1 MTLTANYI
9 HVPREVSMKKIFGL
23 GLAIMMIGSM
33 SLSLNPQSITPVEAA
48 RGETII
54 YDDFANTW
62 SIGATGRPADN
73 QGREY
78 GRDAGAL
85 PNIPDPFPFNN
96 RVKFLEQNKM
106 RGGRVN
112 PADVSYFARNRYLL
126 QPWTQLESSMTY
138 QAPGTTTVAMQTS
151 LQIYDVDY
159 MATALSR
166 LKLYGSANN
175 TTFTEIPLQVELFDK
190 VQVNHW
196 MEFTNKV
203 DIDASYQYFK
213 FTFAFL
219 NQNLYETLVISVG
232 FTGLKL
238 PGEVAFNNGFNGQWP
253 VDAVGVNQDGTP
265 NYGVGGRLPFVDAA
279 DTTKGRVPFAANF
292 TPTLEQ
298 KSYTNLVNGRL
309 QPDPSNFNYNDWML
323 ILSATTASIEYEFPS
338 GFSHVSLLVFRQLY
352 PESFP
357 LSQAVKVSVSKNG
370 TTYTEITYDSQVLK
384 TSAVN
389 NYIGITSK
397 LALEA
402 GTTFLKIEFAHH
414 NNNFYELGISNVRLM
429 TDRGL
434 GLAKLRDTF
443 TGQWPIDAVGVTQA
457 GAPDYSVGG
466 RLPFVD
472 PADTTKGRVAFA
484 ANFTEND
491 ALVSWTGMVNGRVSP
506 NPAAFMYSDFHLILA
521 GGGNTAGQLVYELE
535 DGFKNFSINV
545 IRQVYPNSFA
555 MAEAVKVFVSKNGT
569 TYTQVT
575 IGHYDLRS
583 SGVDREI
590 VAFNKLELEDDYQF
604 LKIDFAHH
612 NANNYELGVTSVN
625 FFGTSPDAIVEVDRE
640 APVLTVTWNVEDEV
654 IKNTL
659 ITLPLAT
666 AIDNSDPAP
675 VVTVSVS
682 SPFNSLVTLTNNT
695 FRPTVTG
702 EFTVTYRAEDVSGNF
717 STRVF
722 VIDVIEEPVVE
733 PANNTLLIVL
743 GSIAG
748 VGLVGGVAFFF
759 LKKKPI

>member
-1 MTLTANYI
+1 M
-9 HVPREVSMKKIFGL
+9 EVSMKKIFGV

-33 SLSLNPQSITPVEAA
+33 SLSLKPQSITPVEAA

-62 SIGATGRPADN
+62 SIGATGRPADS
-73 QGREY
+73 QGREF

-85 PNIPDPFPFNN
+85 PAIPDPFPFNN
-96 RVKFLEQNKM
+96 RIKFLEQNKM

-126 QPWTQLESSMTY
+126 QPWTQLESSITY

-151 LQIYDVDY
+151 LQIYDVDF

-166 LKLYGSANN
+166 LKLYGSATNSN
-175 TTFTEIPLQVELFDK
+175 FTEIPLQVELFDK

-196 MEFTNKV
+196 MEFTNRV

-238 PGEVAFNNGFNGQWP
+238 PGEVAFNNSFNGQWP
-253 VDAVGVNQDGTP
+253 VDAVGVNLDGTP
-265 NYGVGGRLPFVDAA
+265 NYGVGGRLPLVDAA
-279 DTTKGRVPFAANF
+279 DASKGRVPFATNF
-292 TPTLEQ
+292 TPKLEQ

-309 QPDPSNFNYNDWML
+309 QPDPLNFNYNDWML

-352 PESFP
+352 TESYP

-384 TSAVN
+384 TAAVN
-389 NYIGITSK
+389 NYISITSK

-429 TDRGL
+429 TDRAL

-443 TGQWPIDAVGVTQA
+443 TGQWPIDAVGVNEDTTPNY
-457 GAPDYSVGG
+457 GVGG

-472 PADTTKGRVAFA
+472 AADVSKGRVPFA
-484 ANFTEND
+484 DNFTEND
-491 ALVSWTGMVNGRVSP
+491 ALVSWSGMVNGRVNP

-535 DGFKNFSINV
+535 EGFKNFSINV

-555 MAEAVKVFVSKNGT
+555 MADAVKVFVSKNGT
-569 TYTQVT
+569 TYTPVT

-612 NANNYELGVTSVN
+612 NANNFELGVTSVN
-625 FFGTSPDAIVEVDRE
+625 FFGTSPDVIVVVDRD

-654 IKNTL
+654 VINTL
-659 ITLPLAT
+659 VTLPIAT
-666 AIDNSDPAP
+666 AVDTIDSSP
-675 VVTVSVS
+675 VVTVSVL
-682 SPFNSLVTLTNNT
+682 SPFASAVTVTNNT
-695 FRPTVTG
+695 FRPTVIG
-702 EFTVTYRAEDVSGNF
+702 DFTVTYRAEDVSGNF

-722 VIDVIEEPVVE
+722 VIEVIEEPVVD
-733 PANNTLLIVL
+733 NTLFIVL
-743 GSIAG
+743 GSITG
-748 VGLVGGVAFFF
+748 VALVGGLAFLFF
-759 LKKKPI
+759 KKKPL

>member
-1 MTLTANYI
+1 
-9 HVPREVSMKKIFGL
+9 MKKIFGV
-23 GLAIMMIGSM
+23 GIAIMMISSF
-33 SLSLNPQSITPVEAA
+33 SLSLNPQSMTPVEAA
-48 RGETII
+48 RGETIVF
-54 YDDFANTW
+54 DDFANTW
-62 SIGATGRPADN
+62 SIGATGRPADD
-73 QGREY
+73 QGLEY
-78 GRDAGAL
+78 GRDVGAAF
-85 PNIPDPFPFNN
+85 PAIPDPFPFNN
-96 RVKFLEQNKM
+96 RIKFLEQNKM

-112 PADVSYFARNRYLL
+112 PADPSYFTRNRYML
-126 QPWTQLESSMTY
+126 QPLTQLESSITY

-151 LQIYDVDY
+151 LQIYDVDF

-166 LKLYGSANN
+166 LKLYGSADN
-175 TTFTEIPLQVELFDK
+175 TTFTEIPLQVELFDR

-196 MEFTNKV
+196 MEFTNRV

-219 NQNLYETLVISVG
+219 NQNTYETLVISIG

-253 VDAVGVNQDGTP
+253 VDAVGVNENNTP
-265 NYGVGGRLPFVDAA
+265 NYGVGGRLPFVDPL
-279 DTTKGRVPFAANF
+279 DTTQVRVPFADNF
-292 TPTLEQ
+292 TPKAEQ

-309 QPDPSNFNYNDWML
+309 QPDPLNFNYNDWML

-338 GFSHVSLLVFRQLY
+338 GFSHVSLVVFRQLY
-352 PESFP
+352 PESLP
-357 LSQAVKVSVSKNG
+357 LSQAVKVSVSEDG
-370 TTYTEITYDSQVLK
+370 ITYSEITYDSQILK

-414 NNNFYELGISNVRLM
+414 NNNFYELGISNIRLM

-443 TGQWPIDAVGVTQA
+443 TGQWPIDAVGVNEDTTPNY
-457 GAPDYSVGG
+457 GVGG

-472 PADTTKGRVAFA
+472 ANDTTLGRIPFA
-484 ANFTEND
+484 DNFTEND
-491 ALVSWTGMVNGRVSP
+491 ALVSWNGMVNGRVSP

-555 MAEAVKVFVSKNGT
+555 MAEAVKAFVSNDGT
-569 TYTQVT
+569 TYTPVT

-612 NANNYELGVTSVN
+612 NGNNFELGVTSVN
-625 FFGTSPDAIVEVDRE
+625 FFGTSPDVIVDVDRD

-654 IKNTL
+654 VKNSL
-659 ITLPLAT
+659 ITLPVASAT
-666 AIDNSDPAP
+666 DNSDPSP
-675 VVTVSVS
+675 VVTVAVL
-682 SPFNSLVTLTNNT
+682 SPFASAVTVTDNT

-722 VIDVIEEPVVE
+722 TINVIEEPVVE

-748 VGLVGGVAFFF
+748 VALVGGASFYF
-759 LKKKPI
+759 LKKKPS

>member
-1 MTLTANYI
+1 
-9 HVPREVSMKKIFGL
+9 MKKIFGV
-23 GLAIMMIGSM
+23 AIALVMIGSFTPSM
-33 SLSLNPQSITPVEAA
+33 NRRVTTPVEAA
-48 RGETII
+48 RGEAIVF
-54 YDDFANTW
+54 DNFEKTW
-62 SIGATGRPADN
+62 NIGSTGRPADD

-85 PNIPDPFPFNN
+85 PAIPDPFPFNN

-126 QPWTQLESSMTY
+126 QPWSQLDSSITY

-151 LQIYDVDY
+151 LQIYEVDY
-159 MATALSR
+159 TATALTR
-166 LKLYGSANN
+166 LKLYGSADKV
-175 TTFTEIPLQVELFDK
+175 TFTEIPLQVELFDK

-196 MEFTNKV
+196 MEFTNRV

-213 FTFAFL
+213 FTFAFT
-219 NQNLYETLVISVG
+219 NQNLYETLIISVSL
-232 FTGLKL
+232 TGIKL
-238 PGEVAFNNGFNGQWP
+238 PGEVAFNDGFNGQWP

-265 NYGVGGRLPFVDAA
+265 NYGVGGRLPFVDPA

-292 TPTLEQ
+292 TPKVEQ
-298 KSYTNLVNGRL
+298 KSYTNLVNGRV
-309 QPDPSNFNYNDWML
+309 QPDPLNFNYNDWML
-323 ILSATTASIEYEFPS
+323 ILSANTASIEYEFPA

-352 PESFP
+352 SESFAIN
-357 LSQAVKVSVSKNG
+357 QAVKVSVSKNG
-370 TTYTEITYDSQVLK
+370 TTYTEITYDAQVLR

-389 NYIGITSK
+389 NYISLTSK

-414 NNNFYELGISNVRLM
+414 NNNFYELGISNIRLM

-443 TGQWPIDAVGVTQA
+443 TGQWPIDAVGVNEDGTPNY
-457 GAPDYSVGG
+457 GVGG

-472 PADTTKGRVAFA
+472 SADTSKGRVPFA
-484 ANFTEND
+484 DNFTENE

-521 GGGNTAGQLVYELE
+521 GGGNTAGQMVYELE
-535 DGFKNFSINV
+535 DGFKNFSIHV

-555 MAEAVKVFVSKNGT
+555 MVDAVKAYVSKNGT
-569 TYTQVT
+569 TYTPVT
-575 IGHYDLRS
+575 IGHFDLRS

-590 VAFNKLELEDDYQF
+590 VAYNKLELEEEFTF

-640 APVLTVTWNVEDEV
+640 NPVLTVTWNVAEEV
-654 IKNTL
+654 VKNTL
-659 ITLPLAT
+659 ITLPVAT
-666 AIDNSDPAP
+666 AVDNSDPAP
-675 VVTVSVS
+675 VVTVSVL
-682 SPFNSLVTLTNNT
+682 SPFGSAVTVTNNT

-722 VIDVIEEPVVE
+722 TIDVIEEPVEE
-733 PANNTLLIVL
+733 PADNTLLTVL
-743 GSIAG
+743 GAVVG
-748 VGLVGGVAFFF
+748 VALVGGGTFYF
-759 LKKKPI
+759 LKKKPSLK